1 MIFKELLTTPAIL
14 ILYLL
19 SSGCA
24 TSTPPTAPK
33 VAKYEHLRGTWKP
46 VLMQTNKEV
55 DSAIPMHYLVFTA
68 SRVMQRIQLTDTGPK
83 ILEKTV
89 GLRKNGVL
97 VAQMSVESEMYG
109 PIARVTVEG
118 DRMVVQGAIDEVL
131 IYDRISPSTDIEAL
145 ALKVEYLPVQKLEL

>member
-24 TSTPPTAPK
+24 ISTPPTAPK
-33 VAKYEHLRGTWKP
+33 VAKYEHLIGTWKP

-55 DSAIPMHYLVFTA
+55 DSEIPMHYLVFTA
-68 SRVMQRIQLTDTGPK
+68 SQVMQRIQLTDTRPK

-89 GLRKNGVL
+89 GLRANGVL
-97 VAQMSVESEMYG
+97 VAQMSEESEMYG

-118 DRMVVQGAIDEVL
+118 DKMIVQGSVDEVL
-131 IYDRISPSTDIEAL
+131 IYKRITDSTIIED
-145 ALKVEYLPVQKLEL
+145 VELNVDYRPVEKSVR

>member
-33 VAKYEHLRGTWKP
+33 VAKYEHLIGTWKP

-109 PIARVTVEG
+109 PIARVTIAG
-118 DRMVVQGAIDEVL
+118 DKMIVQGSVDEVL
-131 IYDRISPSTDIEAL
+131 IYERCSLSTEI
-145 ALKVEYLPVQKLEL
+145 KKLELTQEYLRVEKLDR

>member
-1 MIFKELLTTPAIL
+1 MIFKELLATPAIL

-19 SSGCA
+19 LSGCA
-24 TSTPPTAPK
+24 TRTPPPAPE
-33 VAKYEHLRGTWKP
+33 VAKYEHLIGTWKP
-46 VLMQTNKEV
+46 VLMQTDKDV
-55 DSAIPMHYLVFTA
+55 DSEIPMHYLVFTA
-68 SRVMQRIQLTDTGPK
+68 SRVMQRIQPTDTGPK

-97 VAQMSVESEMYG
+97 VAQMSEESEMYG

-118 DRMVVQGAIDEVL
+118 DKMTVQGSMDEIL

-145 ALKVEYLPVQKLEL
+145 ALEKEYLPVQKLER